1 MILIVKVC
9 KLVLSIK
16 YYKVI
21 KCIYIYK
28 TGGPKLG
35 IQCTVYII
43 ITVYLHLA
51 HPAYTRWFKYDRDG
65 FVCKQAALRSS
76 CATLRE

>member
-43 ITVYLHLA
+43 ITVYLLLT
-51 HPAYTRWFKYDRDG
+51 HPVVVYYFPQYK
-65 FVCKQAALRSS
+65 S
-76 CATLRE
+76 